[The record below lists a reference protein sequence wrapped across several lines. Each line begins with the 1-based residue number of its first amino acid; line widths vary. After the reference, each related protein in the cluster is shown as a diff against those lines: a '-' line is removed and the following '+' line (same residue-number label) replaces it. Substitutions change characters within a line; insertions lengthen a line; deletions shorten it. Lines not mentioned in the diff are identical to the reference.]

1 MSPLRLALAAMLP
14 LSLAA
19 CGVPDLVAHGVKSY
33 ERTQDANKSAAGQQQ
48 PAAYQPAPPAQ
59 QPAPAAGQMEADFV
73 PTPMPQRESVTAE
86 PLR

>member
-1 MSPLRLALAAMLP
+1 MSPFRFALAALLP

-33 ERTQDANKSAAGQQQ
+33 ERTQDANKTASNQP
-48 PAAYQPAPPAQ
+48 PAAYQPAPAAQ
-59 QPAPAAGQMEADFV
+59 QAPPPAAQAEPDFV
-73 PTPMPQRESVTAE
+73 PVPAPQRESISSE